1 MRRGFS
7 TSAAL
12 GFASVA
18 VFLSAWELAGA
29 LSAEMRDL
37 TSRPSLVAVS
47 ALEWTREGG
56 AWASAGAT
64 FVQLFVGLVPAI
76 VIGVLIGLVL
86 GMSSTLRM
94 LFDPILLTLDSLPRT
109 LFMPVV
115 IAVLGIGL
123 EAKALMAF
131 VAGVFPVLVNA
142 VAGCRGVSSLL
153 LMAARSFGASSRQL
167 FTRVVL
173 PATLP
178 YIFAGVRL
186 AVGRA
191 ITALVATEM
200 YVSIAGLGKDIMVAQ
215 AGLNVDRLMFLIF
228 LVAAS
233 GVLFVSLIGA
243 LERRWCGWM
252 AEVR

>member
-1 MRRGFS
+1 MSRRLS
-7 TSAAL
+7 KSAAL
-12 GFASVA
+12 GFASVV
-18 VFLSAWELAGA
+18 VFLGVWELAGA
-29 LSAEMRDL
+29 SSAEIREL
-37 TSRPSLVAVS
+37 ASRPSLVADS
-47 ALEWTREGG
+47 ALVWTRESG

-64 FVQLFVGLVPAI
+64 FVQLLAGLVPAI
-76 VIGVLIGLVL
+76 VIGVIIGLIL
-86 GMSSTLRM
+86 GMNSTLRM

-142 VAGCRGVSSLL
+142 VAGCRGVSPLL
-153 LMAARSFGASSRQL
+153 LTAARSFGASRRQL

-178 YIFAGVRL
+178 YLFAGVRL

-200 YVSIAGLGKDIMVAQ
+200 YVSITGLGKDIMVAQ

-233 GVLFVSLIGA
+233 GVLFVFLVGV